1 MKNCR
6 KCHDRQTYF
15 HYWYNFIELSK
26 KIDRSTSCKTAGGN
40 CRSLN
45 EILNRYNNEKFNDGK
60 LNSRTNISP
69 KKIDWK
75 VSEIFY
81 RANLSNQTVRVGFTA
96 LLGWTKMRG
105 ALKLSQRM
113 SSMCRLLAFFTITGT
128 GENVRIFV
136 KISKETQNNQK

>member
-60 LNSRTNISP
+60 FNSRTNISP
-69 KKIDWK
+69 KNRLKGIRNLLSGKFVEPNCSSRFYGPSRFNKNAWCPQTK
-75 VSEIFY
+75 STNVKYVSIFAILHDY
-81 RANLSNQTVRVGFTA
+81 WHWWNRVNFC
-96 LLGWTKMRG
+96 K
-105 ALKLSQRM
+105 
-113 SSMCRLLAFFTITGT
+113 
-128 GENVRIFV
+128 
-136 KISKETQNNQK
+136 